1 MQTQQPDLFTLARGQ
16 DGRPVV
22 IDFAAAIKLRDQI
35 KAKSL
40 SPENVRFADSDD
52 DFPPEAA

>member
-1 MQTQQPDLFTLARGQ
+1 MCEQQDIQTLARGQ

-22 IDFAAAIKLRDQI
+22 IDFAAAMKLRDQV
-35 KAKSL
+35 KAGLL

>member
-1 MQTQQPDLFTLARGQ
+1 MCEQQDIQTLARGQ

-22 IDFAAAIKLRDQI
+22 IDFSAAMKLRDQV

-40 SPENVRFADSDD
+40 SPENAMFMDSDD